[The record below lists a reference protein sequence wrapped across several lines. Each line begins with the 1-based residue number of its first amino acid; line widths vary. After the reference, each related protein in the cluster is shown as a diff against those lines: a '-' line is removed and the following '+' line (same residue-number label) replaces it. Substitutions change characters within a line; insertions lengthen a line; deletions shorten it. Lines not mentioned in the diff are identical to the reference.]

1 MRPSL
6 FDRISLGYLRG
17 LEVICFVL
25 MTSLAIVVVLG
36 VTYRK
41 FGASLVW
48 YDEVASILLAWI
60 TFYGA
65 ALAAYKGAHIAVT
78 SLVDAMPRPL
88 RIATVIFAEVCII
101 GFLRAARLGRPAR
114 ARRAAL
120 RHAGEPARGVGRL
133 YAVGDPDGIG
143 SVHHCA
149 TAAVAARAREGS
161 ASGSCVNGD
170 SRAVHR
176 RAAAGV
182 RQRADRD
189 RARTLAAIIA
199 MVIAQGPATLP
210 NMAIV
215 MYNGATNFP
224 LIAIPLFILAGA
236 IMNTSGI
243 SRRLIA
249 LASALLGFVRG
260 GLAMVNVGTSL
271 FFAEISGSAVADV
284 AALGSV
290 LMPAMKKKGY
300 PGPFTAAITSSSASL
315 AIIIPPSIPM
325 ILYAVMAGTS
335 VVQLFVAGIVP
346 GLIGGLSLMALCYW
360 MAVRYNFPVEEVFQL
375 KRVWQTFKDAALA
388 LLLPIIILAGIFGG
402 LVTATEGAGLAVVA
416 AIFIA
421 FWYRE
426 MNWRLLWAA
435 IVDGAVQTAVV
446 MLLVASSAL
455 LGVYLTEAQVPQTL
469 AQAITELTNERWA
482 ILALMNVFFLAVGLF
497 LHSAA
502 AIILVVP
509 IVMPVVNAAGID
521 PVHFGLIVTL
531 NLAIGQQTP
540 PVASVLMTACSIAKE
555 NVWDVTR
562 ANIPFIVVLVAV
574 LMLVTYVPVRP
585 DVPGGVFLSIPK
597 VHTYFCPHV
606 WRGIAGKARRFPRCK
621 DCKGV
626 MA

>member
-1 MRPSL
+1 MTILLL
-6 FDRISLGYLRG
+6 FLG
-17 LEVICFVL
+17 VL
-25 MTSLAIVVVLG
+25 LLVLIGVPIAIALGAAAIV
-36 VTYRK
+36 
-41 FGASLVW
+41 AM
-48 YDEVASILLAWI
+48 VASGGL
-60 TFYGA
+60 
-65 ALAAYKGAHIAVT
+65 
-78 SLVDAMPRPL
+78 D
-88 RIATVIFAEVCII
+88 
-101 GFLRAARLGRPAR
+101 
-114 ARRAAL
+114 
-120 RHAGEPARGVGRL
+120 
-133 YAVGDPDGIG
+133 
-143 SVHHCA
+143 
-149 TAAVAARAREGS
+149 
-161 ASGSCVNGD
+161 
-170 SRAVHR
+170 
-176 RAAAGV
+176 
-182 RQRADRD
+182 
-189 RARTLAAIIA
+189 
-199 MVIAQGPATLP
+199 TLP

-249 LASALLGFVRG
+249 LASALLGFIRG
-260 GLAMVNVGTSL
+260 GLAMVNIGTSL

-346 GLIGGLSLMALCYW
+346 GLLGGLALMGLSYW
-360 MAVRYNFPVEEVFQL
+360 MAVRYNFPVEETFQL
-375 KRVWQTFKDAALA
+375 RRVWRTFKDAALA

-402 LVTATEGAGLAVVA
+402 FVTATEGAGLAVVA

-426 MNWRLLWAA
+426 MEWRLLVTA
-435 IVDGAVQTAVV
+435 IIDGAVQTAVV

-469 AQAITELTNERWA
+469 AQAITDVTSEPWA
-482 ILALMNVFFLAVGLF
+482 ILALLNLFFLAVGLF

-509 IVMPVVNAAGID
+509 IVMPVVHAAGID
-521 PVHFGLIVTL
+521 PVHFGLVVTL

-562 ANIPFIVVLVAV
+562 ANIPFIAVLVAV
-574 LMLVTYVPVRP
+574 LLLVTYVPAIP
-585 DVPGGVFLSIPK
+585 LFL
-597 VHTYFCPHV
+597 VEYFY
-606 WRGIAGKARRFPRCK
+606 R
-621 DCKGV
+621 
-626 MA
+626 